1 MNRIE
6 IEKKA
11 LSIRHE
17 QNIQWGGIKDIF
29 ELIEQMEIDL
39 IRYPFGKNILC
50 GFSAIFEGKKVIIT
64 NSSEIL
70 AREIF
75 TAAHELAHLLYDFD
89 LNSEDVKVDMD
100 STSNRESIPEKRADF
115 FAACFLM
122 PGELLR
128 QFITYQLDKP
138 DFSKLNGLDIV
149 RIQVEFNV
157 SYSAV
162 IERLKEIKAINNEK
176 AVFLYEEQKRYSSGQ
191 LFKML
196 NEEERLLK
204 PANLVKVP
212 ARFLEFV
219 ISNYN
224 NNYIP
229 YSSLHKA
236 LQLIEIDALPLKK
249 EDSPEENQTIELD
262 ELYEELNL

>member
-1 MNRIE
+1 VNRID

-17 QNIQWGGIKDIF
+17 QNIQSCGIKDIF

-39 IRYPFGKNILC
+39 IRYPFGKDILC
-50 GFSAIFEGKKVIIT
+50 GFSAIFEGKKVMIT

-100 STSNRESIPEKRADF
+100 FTSNRESIPEKRADF

-122 PGELLR
+122 PEELLR
-128 QFITYQLDKP
+128 QFIIFKLDKP
-138 DFSKLNGLDIV
+138 NFSLLTGLDIV

-162 IERLKEIKAINNEK
+162 IERLKEIKAVNYEK
-176 AVFLYEEQKRYSSGQ
+176 AVFLYEEQTRYSSGK
-191 LFKML
+191 LFRML
-196 NEEERLLK
+196 NEDERLLK
-204 PANLVKVP
+204 SVNLVKVP

-224 NNYIP
+224 NNFVP
-229 YSSLHKA
+229 YSSLDKA
-236 LQLIEIDALPLKK
+236 LQLIDIDALPLKK
-249 EDSPEENQTIELD
+249 EDSPEENQTIKLD
-262 ELYEELNL
+262 ELYEELNS

>member
-1 MNRIE
+1 VNRID

-17 QNIQWGGIKDIF
+17 QNIQSCGITDIF

-39 IRYPFGKNILC
+39 IRYPFGKDILC
-50 GFSAIFEGKKVIIT
+50 GFSAIFKDKKVIVT

-89 LNSEDVKVDMD
+89 LDNDDVKVDLD
-100 STSNRESIPEKRADF
+100 LTATRESIPEKRADF

-128 QFITYQLDKP
+128 QFIIYKLDKP
-138 DFSKLNGLDIV
+138 DFSQLNGLDIV

-157 SYSAV
+157 SYTAV
-162 IERLKEIKAINNEK
+162 IERLKGIKAINYEK
-176 AVFLYEEQKRYSSGQ
+176 PTFLYEEQTRYSSGT

-196 NEEERLLK
+196 NEEEKLLK
-204 PANLVKVP
+204 PAELIKVP
-212 ARFLEFV
+212 ARYLEYA

-224 NNYIP
+224 NNFIP
-229 YSSLHKA
+229 YSSLSKA
-236 LQLIEIDALPLKK
+236 LDLIGIDASPIKK
-249 EDSPEENQTIELD
+249 KDSPEENQTIKLD
-262 ELYEELNL
+262 ELYEELN

>member
-17 QNIQWGGIKDIF
+17 QNIQSCGIKDIF

-39 IRYPFGKNILC
+39 IRYPFGKDILC
-50 GFSAIFEGKKVIIT
+50 GFSAIYEGKKVMVT

-89 LNSEDVKVDMD
+89 LNNEDVKVDLD
-100 STSNRESIPEKRADF
+100 LTPNRESISEKRADF
-115 FAACFLM
+115 FAACFLI
-122 PGELLR
+122 PAELLR
-128 QFITYQLDKP
+128 QFISFQLDKP
-138 DFSKLNGLDIV
+138 DFSQLNGLDIV

-162 IERLKEIKAINNEK
+162 IERLKEIKAINYEK

-196 NEEERLLK
+196 NEDARLLK

-224 NNYIP
+224 NYYVP
-229 YSSLHKA
+229 YSSLNKA
-236 LQLIEIDALPLKK
+236 LQLINIDASPLKK
-249 EDSPEENQTIELD
+249 EDSPAEDQNIDLD
-262 ELYEELNL
+262 ELFEELNS

>member
-1 MNRIE
+1 VNRID

-17 QNIQWGGIKDIF
+17 QNIQSCGIEDIF
-29 ELIEQMEIDL
+29 EVIEQMEIDL
-39 IRYPFGKNILC
+39 IRYPFGKEVLC
-50 GFSAIFEGKKVIIT
+50 GFSAIFEGKKVMVT

-75 TAAHELAHLLYDFD
+75 TAAHELAHLLYDLD

-100 STSNRESIPEKRADF
+100 LTSNRDGISEKRADL

-122 PGELLR
+122 PEELLR
-128 QFITYQLDKP
+128 RFIIYKLDKP
-138 DFSKLNGLDIV
+138 DFSQLTGLDIV
-149 RIQVEFNV
+149 RIQVEFNL

-162 IERLKEIKAINNEK
+162 IERLREIKAVHYEK
-176 AVFLYEEQKRYSSGQ
+176 AVFLYEEQKRYSSGK

-196 NEEERLLK
+196 NEDERLLK
-204 PANLVKVP
+204 PADFVKIP
-212 ARFLEFV
+212 AKFLEFV

-229 YSSLHKA
+229 YSSLNKA
-236 LQLIEIDALPLKK
+236 LDLVGIDASPLKK
-249 EDSPEENQTIELD
+249 ADPPEDNQIIRLD
-262 ELYEELNL
+262 DLYEDLKS

>member
-1 MNRIE
+1 MNKIE

-17 QNIQWGGIKDIF
+17 HNIQSGGIKDIF
-29 ELIEQMEIDL
+29 ELIEKMEIDL
-39 IRYPFGKNILC
+39 IRYPFGKDILC
-50 GFSAIFEGKKVIIT
+50 GFSAIFEGKKVMVT

-89 LNSEDVKVDMD
+89 LNNEDVKVDMD
-100 STSNRESIPEKRADF
+100 LTSNRESIPEKRADF

-122 PGELLR
+122 PEELLR
-128 QFITYQLDKP
+128 QFIVLQLEKR
-138 DFSKLNGLDIV
+138 DFSLTGFDIV

-162 IERLKEIKAINNEK
+162 IERLKEIKAINYEK
-176 AVFLYEEQKRYSSGQ
+176 AAFLYEEQKRYSSGQ

-196 NEEERLLK
+196 NEDERFLK

-224 NNYIP
+224 NNFVP
-229 YSSLHKA
+229 YSSLSKA
-236 LQLIEIDALPLKK
+236 LQLIDIDASPLKK
-249 EDSPEENQTIELD
+249 EDSSMENQTIELD
-262 ELYEELNL
+262 DLYEELNS